1 MFGKQAMTPAMR
13 KCIRETDAPVSFS
26 TGGGARPGNHTVGF
40 EGSSIIGDEQVYV
53 LDSCPPAQSIG
64 KAVIDGGFMFIWDP
78 RNQVPYMVK
87 PKDVHR
93 CKLKVPRDARV
104 NATRVVEYVP
114 QYDEH
119 VTPRVANEP
128 RKTIPLEAQAASSVP
143 LIEEDAVSFS
153 DGVPVAWNREEV
165 PVSLLKPQ
173 KATQYRKDTSSSD
186 VRPKGAPKAS
196 PGIASKTEI
205 LAPMNA
211 TSDVFKF
218 DEQGN
223 LYKLYHEASPSS
235 SFLPSEYEKAD
246 DIRQRHKGFT
256 RCLDPHA
263 IGDQAWHHPVRTV
276 RERSRPPISTQPQ
289 KYDISTARRSPA
301 AERVAGHAA
310 PTEDRKRPP
319 VAAPAEA
326 SSSSAA
332 PPVDPAPKS
341 PVEAESSSVPRGAEG
356 AGEAAP
362 KHHDMDDKLLVELG
376 EGVPFKEDALKAEA
390 ISPEHLR
397 THFPKNPFCR
407 ICNISKNTSMRV
419 ARKPDGRADDGID
432 VPTQPMQQLA
442 TDDIILAM
450 GTDHP
455 GVGVG
460 GVKVHHVIR
469 DVYSGARIAYP
480 ITKRDIATHAKNLR
494 HFLGIRTS
502 DKVPHVLVKHD
513 EAQELEQA
521 CVEVGLVPETS
532 LPNRWPHNAKLE
544 RDIREEKE
552 CTRAIHLQS
561 GLPYSFH
568 TFSFPFACFS
578 LSFDRV
584 DEETGKT
591 QWEMLTR
598 APFLGRRLCFGQLC
612 YYRKKTPTK
621 RTLEPNMSPALFLGW
636 RVDSGGRYRN
646 VVKVLDYQD
655 FRIRGLSQSIDVP
668 EPELYVEDGP
678 PVFPVA
684 HARDQAL
691 LEGKPARFD
700 DEVPSLPEIDLK
712 EVPFPPEG
720 EGIAA
725 PPTPSAKKPRGVY
738 ITVERMIRF
747 KETPGCKGCS
757 GDSTVHT
764 PACRARF
771 TKLVEEEKEEARKKF
786 EEKALAEV
794 FSEEPHPAAPAEE
807 EETPEVELFKPE
819 PAVPVGHEYEP
830 SSEEEGGPPEGAGPA
845 APASPVMLESSSASA
860 NAPLPTFGCPAQPAE
875 GTPQQKASRPWKVGN
890 RRARRAA
897 KRGADN
903 FFRKGKVPTMYEFAC
918 SPESMMGYV
927 NSLYDI
933 PHVRL
938 CKEMYDLDSCP
949 PAQSIGKAV
958 IDGGFMF
965 IWDPRNQVPY
975 MVKPKDVHR
984 CKLKVPRD
992 ARVNATRVVEYVPQ
1006 YDEHVTPRVA
1016 NEPRKTI
1023 PLEAQAASSVP
1034 LIEEDAVSFS
1044 DGVPVAW
1051 NREEVPV
1058 SLLKPQKATQY
1069 RKDTSS
1075 SDVRPKGAPKASP
1088 GIASKTEILAPMNA
1102 TSDVFKFDEQGNLY
1116 KLYHEASPSSSFLPS
1131 EYEKADDIRQRH
1143 KGFTRCLDPHAIG
1156 DQAWHHP
1163 VRTVRE
1169 RSRPPI
1175 STQPQKYDISTARRS
1190 PAAERVA
1197 GHAAPTEDR
1206 KRPPVAAPAEAS
1218 SSSAAPPVDPAPKS
1232 PVEAESSSVPRG
1244 AEGAGEAAP
1253 KHHDMDDKLLVE
1265 LGEGVPFKEDALKA
1279 EAISPEH
1286 LRTHFP
1292 KNPFCRICNIS
1303 KNTSMRVAR
1312 KPDGRADDGID
1323 VPTQPMQQLATD
1335 DIILAM
1341 GTDHPGVGVG
1351 GVKVHHVIRDV
1362 YSGAR
1367 IAYPITKRDIAT
1379 HAKNLRHFLGIR
1391 TSDKVPHV
1399 LVKHDEAQELEQ
1411 ACVEVGLVPETSLP
1425 NRWPHNAK
1433 LERDIREE
1441 KECTRAIHLQSGLPY
1456 SFHTFSFPFACFS
1469 LSFDRVD
1476 EETGKTQWEMLT
1488 RAPFL
1493 GRRLCFGQLCYY
1505 RKKTPTKRTLEPNMS
1520 PALFL
1525 GWRVDSGGRYRNVVK
1540 VLDYQD
1546 FRIRGLSQSID
1557 VPEPELYVE
1566 DGPPV
1571 FPVAHARDQ
1580 ALLEGK
1586 PARFDDEVPSLPEID
1601 LKEVPFPPEGEGIA
1615 APPTPSAKKPRG
1627 VYITVERMIRFKET
1641 PGCKGCSGDSTV
1653 HTPACRARFTK
1664 LVEEEKEEARKKFE
1678 EKALAEVFSEEPH
1691 PAAPAEEEETPEV
1704 ELFKPEPAVP
1714 VGHEYE
1720 PSSEEE
1726 GGPPEGAGPAAPAS
1740 PVMLESSSASAN
1752 APLPTFG
1759 CPAQPAE
1766 GTPQQKASRPWK
1778 VGNRRARRA
1787 AKRGADN
1794 FFRKGKVPTMYEFAC
1809 SPESM
1814 MGYVNSLYD
1823 IPHVRL
1829 CKEMYDLEDPDTISQ
1844 VTSQLKCGG
1853 PANLWGAIPCTT
1865 GSPWQRLNLFRG
1877 GAQFRKKWK
1886 KQVKE
1891 SKRLFAGFAEAAEVI
1906 LLDEKGDVT
1915 FEWPTH
1921 CEGWNRDDVKTF
1933 FEKHRDKFKEVRFDG
1948 CAVGV
1953 KDRKGNPI
1961 RKPWKL
1967 MTTSQSIVDAFSS
1980 CKCKCKPGTHA
1991 QAAGSNTADTAFYP
2005 ELMCEKIARAL
2016 YPMRVCQQVPSC
2028 PVVPLSVD
2036 PQHHREKEQDLKH
2049 VSALASEAIAVAVES
2064 DESKVDIEKEV
2075 TEIMDLNGLMSDILG
2090 IPKGKPCAEV
2100 NAAVT
2105 KLLSRAEMLS
2115 SPEALQAVKAEA
2127 DGLVAKG
2134 TWDLSS
2140 VREQDDVRS
2149 EAKATGTSVHFG
2161 QLMTIASI
2169 KFHELAKHLQKVKG
2183 RIVYRGDAA
2192 KDELGFAAVYQELG
2206 ANPTSV
2212 QGLNATLAYGS
2223 IPGNGLSAADAVKAY
2238 VQAFLKSKHPTW
2250 IQLRPSWWR
2259 EKFAK
2264 PVVLLVKALY
2274 GHPEAGGHWERHL
2287 KGIIK
2292 RLGGEEI
2299 PEFPGNFFFPDTRL
2313 MLSTYVDDLTLAGPK
2328 ESHAPFWKALCGMV
2342 DVEPPEP
2349 IHRILGRDHLF
2360 AKLPDPLLPNEV
2372 ESAAMRA
2379 IDLGMVFD
2387 MKAYTAQTI
2396 DLYKECAKVS
2406 SVKPALTP
2414 FVADGSLNPDED
2426 EVTGTLAPVAC
2437 KVLMKALWLA
2447 RLARPDILKP
2457 IGDLASN
2464 VQKWSRNHDRQ
2475 LLRLI
2480 QYLVGTC
2487 NHRLV
2492 GTVQDAAD
2500 DLELVLYVDADFCG
2514 ERAHTKSTSG
2524 GYLVLYGPQTWFPL
2538 AWVSK
2543 RQTSTSRSTTE
2554 AEVISLAHS
2563 LYAEGLPSLQL
2574 WERLLGRPVK
2584 LRVKEDN
2591 QATIKVVKKGF
2602 SPKLRHIQRTHKV
2615 NLGCLQE
2622 IFDEDESSVLEY
2634 VETDKQAAD
2643 IFTKGLVPAKWP
2655 NALALL
2661 GIREL
2666 PEEIKT
2672 TKVAIPGLGDN

>member
-1 MFGKQAMTPAMR
+1 MQRLQLRQKPHLDQGAGNAAPAAPAKADKPPKEKKEKKKKEKKKEGKPEVPAAPVPPKADPKKPPKPPKKPKTPREGDTTPRTTEVVKVSEMTPAQKAKHPCMFFAYNACKAKSCPFLHDAHNKYQDPPPRNLGKAKGGGPPPKAPAAPAVLHDGVASVVAMTASVSHTVPWLWDTAAGRHLFGKQAMTPAMR

-104 NATRVVEYVP
+104 NATEYVP

-119 VTPRVANEP
+119 VTPRVPNEP

-235 SFLPSEYEKAD
+235 SFLPSEYERAD

-276 RERSRPPISTQPQ
+276 RERSRPPISAQPQ
-289 KYDISTARRSPA
+289 KYDISTPRRSPA

-310 PTEDRKRPP
+310 PDEDREKPP

-356 AGEAAP
+356 AGDAAP

-397 THFPKNPFCR
+397 THFPKNPYCR

-460 GVKVHHVIR
+460 GMKVHHVIR

-561 GLPYSFH
+561 GLSYSFH
-568 TFSFPFACFS
+568 TYSFPFACFS

-646 VVKVLDYQD
+646 IVKVLDYQD

-678 PVFPVA
+678 PVFPIA

-691 LEGKPARFD
+691 LEGKPARSE

-725 PPTPSAKKPRGVY
+725 PPTPSAKKARGVY
-738 ITVERMIRF
+738 ITVERIIRF

-764 PACRARF
+764 PACRERF

-794 FSEEPHPAAPAEE
+794 FGEEPHPAAPAEE
-807 EETPEVELFKPE
+807 EATPEVELFKPE

-845 APASPVMLESSSASA
+845 APASPVMLESSSASSSV
-860 NAPLPTFGCPAQPAE
+860 PLPTFGCPAQTAE
-875 GTPQQKASRPWKVGN
+875 EIPQQKASRPWKVGN

-897 KRGADN
+897 KRGAEVN

-927 NSLYDI
+927 N
-933 PHVRL
+933 
-938 CKEMYDLDSCP
+938 
-949 PAQSIGKAV
+949 G
-958 IDGGFMF
+958 
-965 IWDPRNQVPY
+965 
-975 MVKPKDVHR
+975 
-984 CKLKVPRD
+984 
-992 ARVNATRVVEYVPQ
+992 
-1006 YDEHVTPRVA
+1006 
-1016 NEPRKTI
+1016 
-1023 PLEAQAASSVP
+1023 
-1034 LIEEDAVSFS
+1034 
-1044 DGVPVAW
+1044 
-1051 NREEVPV
+1051 
-1058 SLLKPQKATQY
+1058 
-1069 RKDTSS
+1069 
-1075 SDVRPKGAPKASP
+1075 
-1088 GIASKTEILAPMNA
+1088 
-1102 TSDVFKFDEQGNLY
+1102 
-1116 KLYHEASPSSSFLPS
+1116 
-1131 EYEKADDIRQRH
+1131 
-1143 KGFTRCLDPHAIG
+1143 
-1156 DQAWHHP
+1156 
-1163 VRTVRE
+1163 
-1169 RSRPPI
+1169 
-1175 STQPQKYDISTARRS
+1175 
-1190 PAAERVA
+1190 
-1197 GHAAPTEDR
+1197 
-1206 KRPPVAAPAEAS
+1206 
-1218 SSSAAPPVDPAPKS
+1218 
-1232 PVEAESSSVPRG
+1232 
-1244 AEGAGEAAP
+1244 
-1253 KHHDMDDKLLVE
+1253 
-1265 LGEGVPFKEDALKA
+1265 
-1279 EAISPEH
+1279 
-1286 LRTHFP
+1286 
-1292 KNPFCRICNIS
+1292 
-1303 KNTSMRVAR
+1303 
-1312 KPDGRADDGID
+1312 
-1323 VPTQPMQQLATD
+1323 
-1335 DIILAM
+1335 
-1341 GTDHPGVGVG
+1341 
-1351 GVKVHHVIRDV
+1351 
-1362 YSGAR
+1362 
-1367 IAYPITKRDIAT
+1367 
-1379 HAKNLRHFLGIR
+1379 
-1391 TSDKVPHV
+1391 
-1399 LVKHDEAQELEQ
+1399 
-1411 ACVEVGLVPETSLP
+1411 
-1425 NRWPHNAK
+1425 
-1433 LERDIREE
+1433 
-1441 KECTRAIHLQSGLPY
+1441 
-1456 SFHTFSFPFACFS
+1456 
-1469 LSFDRVD
+1469 
-1476 EETGKTQWEMLT
+1476 
-1488 RAPFL
+1488 
-1493 GRRLCFGQLCYY
+1493 
-1505 RKKTPTKRTLEPNMS
+1505 
-1520 PALFL
+1520 
-1525 GWRVDSGGRYRNVVK
+1525 
-1540 VLDYQD
+1540 
-1546 FRIRGLSQSID
+1546 
-1557 VPEPELYVE
+1557 
-1566 DGPPV
+1566 
-1571 FPVAHARDQ
+1571 
-1580 ALLEGK
+1580 
-1586 PARFDDEVPSLPEID
+1586 
-1601 LKEVPFPPEGEGIA
+1601 
-1615 APPTPSAKKPRG
+1615 
-1627 VYITVERMIRFKET
+1627 
-1641 PGCKGCSGDSTV
+1641 
-1653 HTPACRARFTK
+1653 
-1664 LVEEEKEEARKKFE
+1664 
-1678 EKALAEVFSEEPH
+1678 
-1691 PAAPAEEEETPEV
+1691 
-1704 ELFKPEPAVP
+1704 
-1714 VGHEYE
+1714 
-1720 PSSEEE
+1720 
-1726 GGPPEGAGPAAPAS
+1726 
-1740 PVMLESSSASAN
+1740 
-1752 APLPTFG
+1752 
-1759 CPAQPAE
+1759 
-1766 GTPQQKASRPWK
+1766 
-1778 VGNRRARRA
+1778 
-1787 AKRGADN
+1787 
-1794 FFRKGKVPTMYEFAC
+1794 
-1809 SPESM
+1809 
-1814 MGYVNSLYD
+1814 LYD

-1844 VTSQLKCGG
+1844 VVSQVRYGG

-1877 GAQFRKKWK
+1877 GKKFRKKWR

-1891 SKRLFAGFAEAAEVI
+1891 SKRLFAGFAETAEVI
-1906 LLDEKGDVT
+1906 LTDEKGDVT

-1921 CEGWNRDDVKTF
+1921 CEGWNRDDVKAF

-2016 YPMRVCQQVPSC
+2016 YPMRVCQQVPCC
-2028 PVVPLSVD
+2028 PLVPLSVD

-2049 VSALASEAIAVAVES
+2049 VSALASEAFAVAVES

-2149 EAKATGTSVHFG
+2149 EAKATKTSVHFG

-2250 IQLRPSWWR
+2250 IQLPPELRPSWWR

-2360 AKLPDPLLPNEV
+2360 AKLPDPSLPNEV

-2524 GYLVLYGPQTWFPL
+2524 GYLVLHGPQTWFPL

-2602 SPKLRHIQRTHKV
+2602 SPKLRDIQRTHKV